1 MHRAFFGLRPAFG
14 LGRDYMGADGMSKAA
29 VLLGGMNNG
38 PADDIVDPFLG
49 SDAQTVS
56 PPQLRIPATTPGRLS
71 SHAPTPFA
79 TPKPCPP
86 FPRRSVDYSSL
97 TTSSTST
104 TAYRQP
110 TQPHPPT
117 PISTLLAFKRQVR
130 SDASLGLTSPIA
142 AITPSSVIT
151 PITPPQDECMD
162 VLLSDDF
169 DFVRELEAL
178 ENISFAAQSI
188 GQDSD
193 AFFPEQQQQPHAA
206 DKWMQSPKIE
216 PANESAAMINA
227 QQQLPQTIPGGLAA
241 LHTPAPAAAAPRP
254 QVAARAHA
262 PHTAKPIS
270 QHPRTKSY
278 VHKACVSC
286 KTSHVACD
294 VTRPCQRCVRSGK
307 ADSCIDAER
316 KKRGR
321 PTTSHNVSGPPK
333 AASASFRP
341 KKRVRQTPAPV
352 AAAAAEAPD
361 VSPPSSFAPPAPYN
375 NNNALTPELSAQLL
389 SALIPLQTTFGGPLG
404 LGFSSDG
411 LSPSFM
417 KQELFSGMS
426 PQSDSSADMERAVA
440 DAATALLNGLND
452 FGSSS
457 PDMQGL
463 MEDYDQQSSMDIDL
477 DMIKEE
483 YPSPYLFGDAMLL
496 PPQVVTQGELM
507 GGVMHM

>member
-1 MHRAFFGLRPAFG
+1 
-14 LGRDYMGADGMSKAA
+14 
-29 VLLGGMNNG
+29 MNNG

-71 SHAPTPFA
+71 SQAPAPFA
-79 TPKPCPP
+79 TPKPFPP

-97 TTSSTST
+97 ASSATST
-104 TAYRQP
+104 AAYKQP

-142 AITPSSVIT
+142 TITPSSVIT

-162 VLLSDDF
+162 ILLSDDF
-169 DFVRELEAL
+169 DFVRELETL
-178 ENISFAAQSI
+178 ENTSFAAQSI

-193 AFFPEQQQQPHAA
+193 AFFPEQQSPAA
-206 DKWMQSPKIE
+206 DKWMQSPKME
-216 PANESAAMINA
+216 PANESAVMMNT
-227 QQQLPQTIPGGLAA
+227 QQLPQTIPGGLAT
-241 LHTPAPAAAAPRP
+241 LHTPAPAAAAPRQ
-254 QVAARAHA
+254 QVQPRAHA
-262 PHTAKPIS
+262 PHSTKPTP

-333 AASASFRP
+333 AASSSFRP
-341 KKRVRQTPAPV
+341 KKRVRQTPAPS
-352 AAAAAEAPD
+352 AAAAAEASD
-361 VSPPSSFAPPAPYN
+361 IPPSSFTPLTAFN
-375 NNNALTPELSAQLL
+375 NNNNVFTSELSAQLL
-389 SALIPLQTTFGGPLG
+389 SALIPSQTTSFGGPLG
-404 LGFSSDG
+404 LGFSSDS
-411 LSPSFM
+411 LSPGLL
-417 KQELFSGMS
+417 KQEFFPAMS
-426 PQSDSSADMERAVA
+426 PQSDSNADMERAVA
-440 DAATALLNGLND
+440 DAATALLDGLD

-457 PDMQGL
+457 PDMQEL
-463 MEDYDQQSSMDIDL
+463 MEEYDQQSMDIDL

>member
-1 MHRAFFGLRPAFG
+1 MHRAFYGLRPAFG
-14 LGRDYMGADGMSKAA
+14 IGRDYMGADGMSKAA
-29 VLLGGMNNG
+29 VLLGSMNNG

-71 SHAPTPFA
+71 SQAPTPFA
-79 TPKPCPP
+79 TPKPFPP

-97 TTSSTST
+97 ASSATST
-104 TAYRQP
+104 AAYKQP
-110 TQPHPPT
+110 NQPHPPT

-142 AITPSSVIT
+142 TITPSSVIT

-162 VLLSDDF
+162 ILLSDDF

-178 ENISFAAQSI
+178 ENTSFAAQSI

-193 AFFPEQQQQPHAA
+193 AFFPEQQSPAA
-206 DKWMQSPKIE
+206 DKWMQSPKME
-216 PANESAAMINA
+216 PANESAVMMST
-227 QQQLPQTIPGGLAA
+227 QQLPQTIPGGLAT

-254 QVAARAHA
+254 QVQPRAHA
-262 PHTAKPIS
+262 PHSTKITS
-270 QHPRTKSY
+270 QHPRTRSY

-333 AASASFRP
+333 AASSSFRP
-341 KKRVRQTPAPV
+341 KKRVRQTPAPS
-352 AAAAAEAPD
+352 AAAAAEASD
-361 VSPPSSFAPPAPYN
+361 IPPSSFAPLTAFN
-375 NNNALTPELSAQLL
+375 NNNNVLTPELSAQLL
-389 SALIPLQTTFGGPLG
+389 SALIPSQTTSFGGPLG
-404 LGFSSDG
+404 LGFSSDS
-411 LSPSFM
+411 LSPGLM
-417 KQELFSGMS
+417 KQEFFPAMS
-426 PQSDSSADMERAVA
+426 PQADSNADMERAVA

-457 PDMQGL
+457 PDMQEL
-463 MEDYDQQSSMDIDL
+463 MEDYDQQSMDIDL